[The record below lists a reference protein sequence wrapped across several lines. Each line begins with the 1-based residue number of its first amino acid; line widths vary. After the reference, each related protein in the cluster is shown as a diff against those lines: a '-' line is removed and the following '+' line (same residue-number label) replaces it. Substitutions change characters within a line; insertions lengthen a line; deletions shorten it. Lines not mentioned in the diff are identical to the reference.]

1 MLLVI
6 LRTVIL
12 FTVVVVFLRIMG
24 KRQIGQLQPY
34 ELAIVILISELAAI
48 PMENTS
54 IPILGGLIPIFVLF
68 TAQGLLAYVSL
79 KSEKARGVICG
90 TPSVLIENSR
100 LVEAEMRRQR
110 YNINDLLE
118 QLRSKNVAN
127 LSDVEYAILETS
139 GELSVILKSQKR
151 PLTPE
156 DLNLPTSYEGLPT
169 TLIIDGLIFHNN
181 LKRIN
186 LSVEWLKTE
195 LSRFG
200 IDDLNNVLFSYID
213 TQGNL
218 YCQEKDSPDRTA
230 KEGVPKQ

>member
-12 FTVVVVFLRIMG
+12 FTVVVVFLRLMG

-34 ELAIVILISELAAI
+34 ELAIVILISELAVI

-54 IPILGGLIPIFVLF
+54 IPIMGGLIPIFVLF
-68 TAQGLLAYVSL
+68 TAQVLLAYISL
-79 KSEKARGVICG
+79 KSEKARGLICG

-100 LVEAEMRRQR
+100 IVEAEMRRQR

-118 QLRSKNVAN
+118 QLRSKNVVN

-156 DLNLPTSYEGLPT
+156 DLNIPTAYEGLPT
-169 TLIIDGLIFHNN
+169 TLIIDGFVFRDN
-181 LKRIN
+181 LQKIN
-186 LSVEWLKTE
+186 LSEEWLMTE
-195 LSRFG
+195 LSKLGVKTPR
-200 IDDLNNVLFSYID
+200 DVLFSYID

-218 YCQEKDSPDRTA
+218 FCQKKDRA
-230 KEGVPKQ
+230 

>member
-6 LRTVIL
+6 LRTGIL

-54 IPILGGLIPIFVLF
+54 IPILGGLIPIFILF
-68 TAQGLLAYVSL
+68 TAQGLLAYISL

-90 TPSVLIENSR
+90 TPSILIENSQ

-127 LSDVEYAILETS
+127 LADVEYAILETS

-169 TLIIDGLIFHNN
+169 TLIIDGLIFHDN
-181 LKRIN
+181 LKKIN
-186 LSVEWLKTE
+186 LSVEWLRTE
-195 LSRFG
+195 LSKFG

-213 TQGNL
+213 TQGKL
-218 YCQEKDSPDRTA
+218 YYQEKDSPDKTA
-230 KEGVPKQ
+230 KEGVPRQ

>member
-12 FTVVVVFLRIMG
+12 FTLVVLFLRIMG
-24 KRQIGQLQPY
+24 KRQVGQLQPY

-54 IPILGGLIPIFVLF
+54 IPILGGMIPIFVLF
-68 TAQGLLAYVSL
+68 TSQLLLAYISL

-90 TPSVLIENSR
+90 TPSVLVANSQIIE
-100 LVEAEMRRQR
+100 EEMSRQR

-139 GELSVILKSQKR
+139 GQLSVILKSQKR
-151 PLTPE
+151 PVTPE
-156 DLNLPTSYEGLPT
+156 DLNLPTNYEGLPT
-169 TLIIDGLIFHNN
+169 TLIIDGYVFHEN
-181 LKRIN
+181 LKRVN
-186 LSVEWLKTE
+186 LSVEWLQTE
-195 LSRFG
+195 LSKFG
-200 IDDLNNVLFSYID
+200 ITNLEDVLFSYID
-213 TQGNL
+213 TQGKL
-218 YCQEKDSPDRTA
+218 YYQKKDSPGTA
-230 KEGVPKQ
+230 NGG

>member
-6 LRTVIL
+6 IRTLIL

-34 ELAIVILISELAAI
+34 ELAIIIMISELAAI

-68 TAQGLLAYVSL
+68 TAQVTLAYVSL

-100 LVEAEMRRQR
+100 IVEEEMRRQR

-139 GELSVILKSQKR
+139 GQLSVILKSQKR
-151 PLTPE
+151 PVVAE
-156 DLNLPTSYEGLPT
+156 DLNLPTNYEGLPT
-169 TLIIDGLIFHNN
+169 TLIIDGFIFHEN
-181 LKRIN
+181 LKKIN
-186 LSVEWLKTE
+186 LSVDWLQTE
-195 LSRFG
+195 LSKFG
-200 IDDLNNVLFSYID
+200 IDNLKDVIFSYID
-213 TQGNL
+213 TQGRL
-218 YCQEKDSPDRTA
+218 YYQEKADA
-230 KEGVPKQ
+230 KKTTKGVT

>member
-12 FTVVVVFLRIMG
+12 FTVVVVFLRLMG

-34 ELAIVILISELAAI
+34 ELAIVILISELAVI

-54 IPILGGLIPIFVLF
+54 IPIMGGLIPIFVLF
-68 TAQGLLAYVSL
+68 TAQVLLAYISL
-79 KSEKARGVICG
+79 KSEKARGMICG
-90 TPSVLIENSR
+90 TTSVLIENSKI
-100 LVEAEMRRQR
+100 VEAEMRRQR

-118 QLRSKNVAN
+118 QLRCKNVVN

-139 GELSVILKSQKR
+139 GQLSVILKSQKR

-156 DLNLPTSYEGLPT
+156 DLDIPTGYEGLPT
-169 TLIIDGLIFHNN
+169 TLIIDGFVFRDN

-186 LSVEWLKTE
+186 LSEEWLITE
-195 LSRFG
+195 LGKLGGESPG
-200 IDDLNNVLFSYID
+200 DVLYAYID
-213 TQGNL
+213 TRGNL
-218 YCQEKDSPDRTA
+218 FCQTKERT
-230 KEGVPKQ
+230 EGADKSR

>member
-1 MLLVI
+1 MVLVI

-34 ELAIVILISELAAI
+34 ELAIIILISELAAI

-68 TAQGLLAYVSL
+68 TAQGLLAYISL
-79 KSEKARGVICG
+79 KSERARGVICG

-100 LVEAEMRRQR
+100 IVEAEMRRQR

-127 LSDVEYAILETS
+127 LADVEYAILETS
-139 GELSVILKSQKR
+139 GQLSVILKSQKR

-156 DLNLPTSYEGLPT
+156 DINLPTRYEGLPI
-169 TLIIDGLIFHNN
+169 TLIIDGFIFHDN
-181 LKRIN
+181 LKSIN
-186 LSVEWLKTE
+186 LSVEWLQAE
-195 LSRFG
+195 LRKFG
-200 IDDLNNVLFSYID
+200 IDDLNNVFFSYID

-218 YCQEKDSPDRTA
+218 FYQEKEGA
-230 KEGVPKQ
+230 KSG